1 MDGFGSHT
9 FSLINDRGER
19 VWCKF
24 HFKTVQGID
33 NFTAS
38 EAMRIKGEDP
48 DHATRDLF
56 EAIDQGNYPKWRFC
70 IQVMTE
76 AQAAEYRENPFD
88 LTKVWKHSEF
98 PLIDVGILELISTPL
113 ASELFLSL
121 FPFSV
126 SSASSAV

>member
-1 MDGFGSHT
+1 M
-9 FSLINDRGER
+9 
-19 VWCKF
+19 
-24 HFKTVQGID
+24 QGID